1 MVVFISSVQGLGEWS
16 AVSPKSELGF
26 LCAFDSAVPQILWI
40 LLFPQGVSPNA
51 EGCWHHCFSTVELG
65 RRGR

>member
-1 MVVFISSVQGLGEWS
+1 
-16 AVSPKSELGF
+16 VSPKYELGF
-26 LCAFDSAVPQILWI
+26 LCAFDSAVHQELWI
-40 LLFPQGVSPNA
+40 LSFSQGVSLDV